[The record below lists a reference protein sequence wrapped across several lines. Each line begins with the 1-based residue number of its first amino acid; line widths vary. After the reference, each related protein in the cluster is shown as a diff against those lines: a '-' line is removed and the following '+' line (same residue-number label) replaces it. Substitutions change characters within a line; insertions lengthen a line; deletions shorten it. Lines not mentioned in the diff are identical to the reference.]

1 MKSMFFIGFMGV
13 GKTTIG
19 IRLGEILNIPV
30 VDMDSYIEK
39 KEGNSIKEIFN
50 QYGEPYFRGLETQA
64 LEELATKQAIITT
77 GGGVIEREENRK
89 ILRELGLVFHL
100 TCPFDVVWSRLEGD
114 QDRPLVQK
122 NSRDRLL
129 SLYNRRLPLYKSGH
143 SITIQTEN
151 KTVDEVI
158 EAILPHIE
166 GESV

>member
-39 KEGNSIKEIFN
+39 KEGKTIKEIFN
-50 QYGEPYFRGLETQA
+50 QYGEAYFRDLETQA
-64 LEELATKQAIITT
+64 LEELAAKHSIITT
-77 GGGVIEREENRK
+77 GGGVIEREKNRK
-89 ILRELGLVFHL
+89 ILGEKGLVFHL

-114 QDRPLVQK
+114 QDRPLVK
-122 NSRDRLL
+122 ENSRDRLL
-129 SLYNRRLPLYKSGH
+129 SLYNRRFPLYKSGH

-158 EAILPHIE
+158 QALLPHIE
-166 GESV
+166 VE